1 LTGTTIGKRLI
12 NLTVLDDFQNFPG
25 FKFIFKRHALYLG
38 LAVFSI
44 SCMLLMQTE
53 YFHFY
58 LREHFNER
66 TINILGVVITRY
78 LIILVAFIDLVS
90 INKDPK
96 EQNKSF
102 HDRIGQTLV
111 VKIKPKMN

>member
-1 LTGTTIGKRLI
+1 
-12 NLTVLDDFQNFPG
+12 
-25 FKFIFKRHALYLG
+25 
-38 LAVFSI
+38 
-44 SCMLLMQTE
+44 MQTE